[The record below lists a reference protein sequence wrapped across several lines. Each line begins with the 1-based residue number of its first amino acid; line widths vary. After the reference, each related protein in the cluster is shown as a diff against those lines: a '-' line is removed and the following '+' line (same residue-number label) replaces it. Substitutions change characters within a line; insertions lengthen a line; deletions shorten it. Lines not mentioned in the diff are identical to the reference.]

1 VANPSSSK
9 KTKRSKFNFR
19 SIFSWFIVLSV
30 AVLVGLLL
38 WQFVSRMWLKPP
50 VSSTIERN
58 DLLVTAGEH
67 IQLTVMNGSGTSG
80 LAWTFTNFLRAR
92 KFDVV
97 EITNFKTQDVPY
109 TYVIDK
115 VNDSIAA
122 QKVAYALGVS
132 YSRIVRELDTN
143 AFVDAAVVIG
153 KDFGTTNPMR

>member
-115 VNDSIAA
+115 V
-122 QKVAYALGVS
+122 AYALGVS